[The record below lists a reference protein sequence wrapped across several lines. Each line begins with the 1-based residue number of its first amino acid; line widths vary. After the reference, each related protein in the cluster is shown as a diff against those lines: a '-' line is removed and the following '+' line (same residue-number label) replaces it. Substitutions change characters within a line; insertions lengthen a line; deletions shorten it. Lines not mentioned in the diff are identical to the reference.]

1 MHKDQGERRTGAF
14 SCLMAAMLLTALFLG
29 LYALTGVTE
38 FSPRLSAQ
46 VLLFAGLSLA
56 AGLALLQPVRSVKK
70 DAWNARL
77 IELALYGVYALA
89 LLSWLF
95 YLVSQ
100 INYITNMLV
109 AIDGTKLSLTFV
121 ISVLLIG
128 AAWVL
133 SLMTALLFGKSLRLS
148 TIADTEQEVQHA

>member
-1 MHKDQGERRTGAF
+1 MPDGSHASDSAFSGPVRADGRDGVFSPAVHAGTAVHGAF
-14 SCLMAAMLLTALFLG
+14 AGGWAGAA
-29 LYALTGVTE
+29 
-38 FSPRLSAQ
+38 
-46 VLLFAGLSLA
+46 A
-56 AGLALLQPVRSVKK
+56 AGTQHKK

-109 AIDGTKLSLTFV
+109 AIDGTKLSLIFV

-148 TIADTEQEVQHA
+148 TGADAEQEVQHA

>member
-1 MHKDQGERRTGAF
+1 M
-14 SCLMAAMLLTALFLG
+14 
-29 LYALTGVTE
+29 
-38 FSPRLSAQ
+38 
-46 VLLFAGLSLA
+46 
-56 AGLALLQPVRSVKK
+56 
-70 DAWNARL
+70 

-148 TIADTEQEVQHA
+148 AGADAEQEAQHA

>member
-1 MHKDQGERRTGAF
+1 M
-14 SCLMAAMLLTALFLG
+14 
-29 LYALTGVTE
+29 
-38 FSPRLSAQ
+38 
-46 VLLFAGLSLA
+46 
-56 AGLALLQPVRSVKK
+56 
-70 DAWNARL
+70 

-148 TIADTEQEVQHA
+148 TGADAEQEVQHA